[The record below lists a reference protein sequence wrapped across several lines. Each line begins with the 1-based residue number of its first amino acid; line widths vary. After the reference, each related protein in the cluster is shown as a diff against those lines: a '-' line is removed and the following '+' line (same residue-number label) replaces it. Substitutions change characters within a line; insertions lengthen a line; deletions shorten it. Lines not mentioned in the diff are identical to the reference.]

1 MAKVIDLQN
10 VVVKR
15 SNREILKAI
24 NLSLDA
30 SERWVILG
38 PNGAGKT
45 TLLRVLAAQIQPSS
59 GKAMILDENL
69 GEVNVFELRTR
80 IGAQIPNSESVLN
93 AVMTASYGI
102 TGRWREEYD
111 AIDERRAR
119 RVLAEWQLSEFEDRP
134 IGTLSDGEKKRV
146 QIARSIMTDPELL
159 LLDEPVASLDMA
171 AREQTISLL
180 SGYAMSATAPAMAM
194 VTHHIE
200 EIPAGFTH
208 ALLLQDGAVVA
219 RGEIASTLTS
229 EAISETFRYPL
240 KVTRE
245 DGRFRATAR

>member
-1 MAKVIDLQN
+1 
-10 VVVKR
+10 
-15 SNREILKAI
+15 
-24 NLSLDA
+24 
-30 SERWVILG
+30 
-38 PNGAGKT
+38 
-45 TLLRVLAAQIQPSS
+45 
-59 GKAMILDENL
+59 
-69 GEVNVFELRTR
+69 
-80 IGAQIPNSESVLN
+80 
-93 AVMTASYGI
+93 
-102 TGRWREEYD
+102 
-111 AIDERRAR
+111 
-119 RVLAEWQLSEFEDRP
+119 
-134 IGTLSDGEKKRV
+134 
-146 QIARSIMTDPELL
+146 MTDPELL

-208 ALLLQDGAVVA
+208 ALLLQDGTVVA
-219 RGEIASTLTS
+219 RGEIESTLTS